1 MKRIVFLVLC
11 CFTLVLPLSLSFLAF
26 GLMFQAFIH
35 GDFGL
40 VIAAIFSSCAVPF
53 SCYCIIDVMFE
64 DEKKL
69 YLNRYK

>member
-1 MKRIVFLVLC
+1 MKRIIFLILC

-40 VIAAIFSSCAVPF
+40 VIAALFSSCAVPF
-53 SCYCIIDVMFE
+53 
-64 DEKKL
+64 KPL
-69 YLNRYK
+69 